1 MCVSSFSQGVGVSKG
16 VTHLHRSFTG
26 GRWIP
31 PPRHVPGGWEMGL
44 LTPYVGQADPRP
56 WSCRGCRK
64 LSPFN
69 FNRPGESLLHW
80 VRKNSGWGLRGVGG
94 RGARSL
100 LAWGPCP
107 QLPAPTPASWD
118 RDKGSWRLS
127 RAPSSPWPILTVS
140 SRMEARDSSSPFPL
154 LRPSAWAWRLSLVTS
169 FHPLGGSSF
178 QVWCVVL
185 DSFLCILPRTWGS
198 ETELDRGHPFGQT
211 RAPWSLPAHPH
222 PSPCLAVPWSFPR
235 GAILDG
241 TRAWPPSRFPL
252 TPWGGASS
260 SSNSLGRKAKAQ
272 SSSAQRGSC

>member
-26 GRWIP
+26 GRWVP
-31 PPRHVPGGWEMGL
+31 PPRHVPGGWQTGP
-44 LTPYVGQADPRP
+44 LTLDLGRADPRP
-56 WSCRGCRK
+56 WSRHGCRK

-69 FNRPGESLLHW
+69 FNRLGESLLHW
-80 VRKNSGWGLRGVGG
+80 VRKRWGLRGVGG
-94 RGARSL
+94 RGARQSFGL
-100 LAWGPCP
+100 RSM
-107 QLPAPTPASWD
+107 PAPAPASWD

-154 LRPSAWAWRLSLVTS
+154 LCPSAWVWRLSLVTS

-211 RAPWSLPAHPH
+211 RAPWSLP
-222 PSPCLAVPWSFPR
+222 VP
-235 GAILDG
+235 
-241 TRAWPPSRFPL
+241 PPPQPL
-252 TPWGGASS
+252 LSS
-260 SSNSLGRKAKAQ
+260 SMVLS
-272 SSSAQRGSC
+272 